1 MEYWSTWLLRC
12 SRTLESV
19 VYINSCY
26 NDRMNYQHKLR
37 NLSPKNLIDRLSRI
51 EQRMSRLEEK
61 LDESLYHTNMLKNS
75 RAIKLYGNVLL
86 TTLFTGQKMYV
97 DARDISVTPHL
108 LVDGT
113 WEPEITKV
121 FREFV
126 NEKSVV
132 FDVGANLGFFGIIAG
147 ASNPAGIHFFEPN
160 PELTPLIGSS
170 IAINGLSSKTRINT
184 VAIGEKKEEL
194 KLHLVGDYIGSSSL
208 LDTPTVQAV
217 SIAGQDVDT
226 DRSFTVPVITLD
238 QYCKDNAV
246 KKVDVIKI
254 DVEGFE
260 PQVYK
265 GMAKTIKNNKDLT
278 VFLEFSAPL
287 YKKPEAFYSSIAK
300 DFKYV
305 YAIDDDEGGKLV
317 KLKDYAQLNK
327 RMEHGWCMI
336 VATNNAR

>member
-1 MEYWSTWLLRC
+1 MTYR
-12 SRTLESV
+12 
-19 VYINSCY
+19 
-26 NDRMNYQHKLR
+26 HKIRRVSEKLVWG
-37 NLSPKNLIDRLSRI
+37 RLSNI
-51 EQRMSRLEEK
+51 EKRLSRLEEK
-61 LDESLYHTNMLKNS
+61 IDESLYHTNALKNS

-121 FREFV
+121 FREYV
-126 NEKSVV
+126 TNESVV

-170 IAINGLSSKTRINT
+170 IAINGLSAKARINT
-184 VAIGEKKEEL
+184 VAIGDKKEEL

-208 LDTPTVQAV
+208 LDVPTVQAV
-217 SIAGQDVDT
+217 TIAGQDIDI

-246 KKVDVIKI
+246 KKVDLIKI

-265 GMAKTIKNNKDLT
+265 GMAKTIKNNKNLT
-278 VFLEFSAPL
+278 LFLEFSGPL
-287 YKKPEAFYSSIAK
+287 YKKPETFYKAIAD
-300 DFKYV
+300 DFTYV
-305 YAIDDDEGGKLV
+305 YAIDTDDDGKLI
-317 KLKDYAQLNK
+317 KIKDYKQLNSL
-327 RMEHGWCMI
+327 MQHGWCMI
-336 VATNNAR
+336 VATNTAHS